1 MVKDHITTHLQG
13 LPFPCEKCDY
23 SFDSEK
29 QLIEHEVKHAEM
41 EYEDQIE
48 KEVNMELA
56 SIVHTVNVGNLK
68 DSIFGITI
76 NEFLQ
81 FNIYVFIIH
90 FRTVDQKISL
100 YDV

>member
-23 SFDSEK
+23 SFDSEN

-48 KEVNMELA
+48 KEVN
-56 SIVHTVNVGNLK
+56 
-68 DSIFGITI
+68 GIGI
-76 NEFLQ
+76 
-81 FNIYVFIIH
+81 
-90 FRTVDQKISL
+90 K
-100 YDV
+100 